1 MEKQDE
7 QFTGLPENAFRE
19 LKEGEKYSSLPAT
32 FFLKIGCKAL

>member
-19 LKEGEKYSSLPAT
+19 LKEGEHFCKRASPA
-32 FFLKIGCKAL
+32 